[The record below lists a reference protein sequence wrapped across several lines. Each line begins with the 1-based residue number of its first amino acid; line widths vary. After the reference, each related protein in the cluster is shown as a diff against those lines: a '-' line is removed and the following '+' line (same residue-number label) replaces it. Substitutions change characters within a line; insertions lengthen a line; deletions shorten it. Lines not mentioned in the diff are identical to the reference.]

1 MKNSIIVLIPCI
13 FFFTCNR
20 VNSSSAFTDNNL
32 YGKWNWIKTEGG
44 DVALQRYAP
53 PPHIELIFYN
63 GNYCELFK
71 DDTLIST
78 RKITLT
84 QDTVLYALDTQN
96 ILFFTDIKS
105 DTTKNKWT
113 ELHSPIFGKFIY
125 SINDTKD
132 TLTISEMWCHYSYKK
147 VQ

>member
-1 MKNSIIVLIPCI
+1 MKKSIIVLIPYI
-13 FFFTCNR
+13 FFVTCNR
-20 VNSSSAFTDNNL
+20 INSSSAFTDL
-32 YGKWNWIKTEGG
+32 YLNGKWNWIKTEGG
-44 DVALQRYAP
+44 DIALQRYAP
-53 PPHIELIFYN
+53 PQYIELIFYN

-105 DTTKNKWT
+105 DTLKNKWT
-113 ELHSPIFGKFIY
+113 ELHNPIFGKFIY

-132 TLTISEMWCHYSYKK
+132 TLTISEMWWHYIYVKG
-147 VQ
+147 Q